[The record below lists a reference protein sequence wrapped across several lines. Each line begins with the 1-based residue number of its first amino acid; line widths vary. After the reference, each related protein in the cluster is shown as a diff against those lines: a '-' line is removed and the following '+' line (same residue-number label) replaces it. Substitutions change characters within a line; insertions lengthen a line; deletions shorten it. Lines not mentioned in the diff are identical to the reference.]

1 MKRART
7 LAAVVGVSLILTAVS
22 IAGAPAGSAASNP
35 SLVHFDTTYS
45 GGWVCTSSSPSVR
58 MNPGDSL
65 RLTWSDSQP
74 YQSSAVFQFQG
85 PVSVDV
91 PISTAAGGTASFSTL
106 GTYTLNSPTAFNCSL
121 TVSVVSEPV
130 AAPEAHDY
138 LQQVG
143 VPASGN
149 CADVPTWVGHLP
161 GFPIGGWGRSWAQWI
176 YDGQGGPVCTRVVET
191 RPDGTVIV
199 LS

>member
-1 MKRART
+1 MKAPRS
-7 LAAVVGVSLILTAVS
+7 LAAAIGASLILTAIS

-35 SLVHFDTTYS
+35 SLVHFDTNYS
-45 GGWVCTSSSPSVR
+45 GGWSCTGTSSSVR

-65 RLTWSDSQP
+65 TLTWTN
-74 YQSSAVFQFQG
+74 ANGGATATWTFNG
-85 PVSVDV
+85 PVQIDV
-91 PISTAAGGTASFSTL
+91 PMDTSFGSTVSFPSL
-106 GTYTLNSPTAFNCSL
+106 GTYQLYEPWSNNCSL

-130 AAPEAHDY
+130 AAPAAHDY

-143 VPASGN
+143 VPASDD

-161 GFPIGGWGRSWAQWI
+161 GFPLGGWGRSWAQWI